1 MQNSTKNCER
11 GFTLIELLI
20 AMAIALV
27 VITSISSAFISQRKT
42 YAVQEQITAMTQ
54 DARAALDMISR
65 EVRMAGFAPTGYDSQ
80 FESDPSTAQ
89 TAPKMQRIEPTAAR
103 FVGIP
108 YDTTQLEVIADLSG
122 DGTIGD
128 ASHEKIV
135 YKYYDTSD
143 YPKQI
148 KRSTNGGTFQPFA
161 ENIQSFAFEYYKSDG
176 TTTTTDADIRQIE
189 ITVTARTSK
198 PDPNYSPNGGYRRYT
213 LTTYITPPNL
223 DL

>member
-65 EVRMAGFAPTGYDSQ
+65 EGKMAGYDPTGVG
-80 FESDPSTAQ
+80 
-89 TAPKMQRIEPTAAR
+89 I
-103 FVGIP
+103 VGIP
-108 YDTTQLEVIADLSG
+108 YSATQLEVRADLNG
-122 DGTIGD
+122 DG
-128 ASHEKIV
+128 
-135 YKYYDTSD
+135 DTSD
-143 YPKQI
+143 THEDITYTYDSTDKQI
-148 KRSTNGGTFQPFA
+148 DRNTGGGAQPFA
-161 ENIQSFAFEYYKSDG
+161 ENIQSFTFQYYDIDG
-176 TTTTTDADIRQIE
+176 NTTTTAADIRQID
-189 ITVTARTSK
+189 ITITARTSK
-198 PDPNYSPNGGYRRYT
+198 PDPDYGPNSGYRTYT
-213 LTTYITPPNL
+213 LSSYVTPPNL